1 MAYDEELASRIR
13 EELAQF
19 PGLEEKKMFGGV
31 GFLIRGNMA
40 VGVHGQDL
48 IVRVGRERYEEALSR
63 PHARLF
69 DISGRPSVGWVLV
82 APDGYEVERDLR
94 QWINQGVEFAQS
106 LPAK

>member
-1 MAYDEELASRIR
+1 MPYSEELASRIR
-13 EELAQF
+13 EELDQF
-19 PGLEEKKMFGGV
+19 PGQVEKKMFGGV

-48 IVRVGRERYEEALSR
+48 IVRVGPERYQEALSR

-82 APDGYEVERDLR
+82 APAGYEVESDLR
-94 QWINQGVEFAQS
+94 RWIKQGAEFAQS

>member
-1 MAYDEELASRIR
+1 
-13 EELAQF
+13 
-19 PGLEEKKMFGGV
+19 LEEKKMFGGV

-48 IVRVGRERYEEALSR
+48 IVRVGRERYEEALSH

-69 DISGRPSVGWVLV
+69 DISGKPSVGWVLV
-82 APDGYEVERDLR
+82 APDGFAVESDLR
-94 QWINQGVEFAQS
+94 QWIKQGAEFAQS

>member
-1 MAYDEELASRIR
+1 MAYNEELANRIR
-13 EELAQF
+13 EELAQI
-19 PGLEEKKMFGGV
+19 PGLVEKKMFGGV

-40 VGVHGQDL
+40 VGVHKQDL
-48 IVRVGRERYEEALSR
+48 IVRVGPERYEESLSR

-82 APDGYEVERDLR
+82 APDGYRVESDLKR
-94 QWINQGVEFAQS
+94 WIQQGVEFAQS